1 MPLTNSLPEL
11 LSYNVGMSSQS
22 VSRLEAVVSGM
33 VQGVYFRHFTR
44 QEANRLNLTGWVA
57 NQPDGTVKVVAE
69 GDKSNLD
76 NLLDFLHNGPPAAR
90 VENVKTTWSDAEGAY
105 TEFRVRY

>member
-1 MPLTNSLPEL
+1 
-11 LSYNVGMSSQS
+11 MSNCAASAS
-22 VSRLEAVVSGM
+22 STVASSFGSCVSDRA
-33 VQGVYFRHFTR
+33 